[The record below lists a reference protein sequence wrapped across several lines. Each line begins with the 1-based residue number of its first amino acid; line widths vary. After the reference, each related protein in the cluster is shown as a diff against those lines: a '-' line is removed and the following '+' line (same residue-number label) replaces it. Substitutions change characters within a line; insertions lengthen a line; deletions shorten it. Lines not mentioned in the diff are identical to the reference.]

1 MERFDFVVLGGGT
14 AGLVAA
20 TTVSAHAKRVALID
34 PWPIGGLCSLRG
46 CNPKKIFVRAAAALQ
61 EAREARAVGVSVG
74 DISVDWNKV
83 VDRKEGFTNPVTRR
97 AERALAEAGVTH
109 IVARPRF
116 AGEDRLNADG
126 RTIAFDGALIATGSR
141 PRELHFP
148 GAAHVV
154 TSDQLLELR
163 HIPKT
168 LAIIGGG
175 VVAFEFAHVFC
186 RIGCEVHLLVRGR
199 RMLGEYDQDV
209 VRRLVDHSAALNIHI
224 HEATEVERIETQ
236 PSGLRLRLS
245 TGKRLDADVVLN
257 AAGRPANVQDLNL
270 DAAQVMANERGV
282 AVSPELRA
290 PDNPR
295 IFVAGDAH
303 GKKQLTPV
311 AAYEARVA
319 VHNYLKADRKAAVL
333 DGVPSVVFTLP
344 PLAGVGMT
352 EDEAR
357 AQGHT
362 LEVLQDDLSAWTV
375 PSIEHAGPVHA
386 KVVID
391 KTDDRIL
398 GVFLFGARAEEMIH
412 IAAAAVRFKLKRQD
426 LVDMLY
432 AYPTFS
438 GMIKEVLRVT

>member
-20 TTVSAHAKRVALID
+20 TSLSAQARRVALVD

-46 CNPKKIFVRAAAALQ
+46 CNPKKIFVRSAAALQ
-61 EAREARAVGVSVG
+61 EARDASAVGVSVG
-74 DISVDWNKV
+74 NVSVDLNKV
-83 VDRKEGFTNPVTRR
+83 VDRKEDFTNPVTRH
-97 AERALAEAGVTH
+97 AERALSEAGVTH
-109 IVARPRF
+109 IVGRPHF
-116 AGEDRLNADG
+116 VGEDRVDVDG
-126 RTIAFDGALIATGSR
+126 RTIAFDGALIATGSK
-141 PRELHFP
+141 PRELRFR
-148 GAAHVV
+148 GAEHVM
-154 TSDQLLELR
+154 TSDQILELR
-163 HIPKT
+163 HIPAA

-186 RIGCEVHLLVRGR
+186 RMGSEVHLMVRGQL
-199 RMLGEYDQDV
+199 MLGEYDRDV
-209 VRRLVDHSAALNIHI
+209 VRRLVDHSAGLNIHI
-224 HEATEVERIETQ
+224 HQATEVEHVETRA
-236 PSGLRLRLS
+236 SRLRLHLS
-245 TGKRLDADVVLN
+245 TGERLDADVVLN
-257 AAGRPANVQDLNL
+257 AAGRPSNVQDLNL
-270 DAAQVMANERGV
+270 DAAHVTADERGV
-282 AVSPELRA
+282 AVSADLRA

-295 IFVAGDAH
+295 IFAAGDAH
-303 GKKQLTPV
+303 GNKQLTPV

-319 VHNYLKADRKAAVL
+319 VHNYLNDDRKVAAL

-357 AQGHT
+357 SQGRS
-362 LEVLQDDLSAWTV
+362 LEVLQDDLSSWTV

-386 KVVID
+386 KIVID

-398 GVFLFGARAEEMIH
+398 GAFLFGARAEEMIH
-412 IAAAAVRFKLKRQD
+412 IVAAAVRFKLKRHD

-438 GMIKEVLRVT
+438 GMLKEVLRVT